1 MSQNLRNYAKLSR
14 EVVLVGAI
22 RCFEIWDR
30 STFESHRQ
38 KLEETIDEE
47 MLHELLI

>member
-1 MSQNLRNYAKLSR
+1 MTGDCLRKLPFT
-14 EVVLVGAI
+14 LTI

-30 STFESHRQ
+30 GTFESHRQ
-38 KLEETIDEE
+38 ELEETIDEE

>member
-1 MSQNLRNYAKLSR
+1 MPSLAGKS
-14 EVVLVGAI
+14 VLVGAI

-30 STFESHRQ
+30 STFESHRKQ
-38 KLEETIDEE
+38 LEETIDEE